1 MYIVKYI
8 IPPLFF
14 LFFLAVLGIEPTAL
28 HMLGECPT
36 IVPHPWPSFYLFIF
50 FVLIQRS
57 LAKYALCSLGS
68 PWVYDPLASSFLVA
82 AIARKG
88 SWALP
93 CMLSFRLVLVM

>member
-50 FVLIQRS
+50 LF
-57 LAKYALCSLGS
+57 
-68 PWVYDPLASSFLVA
+68 
-82 AIARKG
+82 
-88 SWALP
+88 
-93 CMLSFRLVLVM
+93 